1 MKNVLFIAPTT
12 YQLPLTENL
21 KKKFI
26 TLSEVCNVSVLAF
39 ANSKT
44 FLNET
49 YGNFYLNKKI
59 KNRLINYFRIIQIS
73 IFTTN
78 KIIKKENIDIVC
90 FQDPVSSFFSIN
102 DFLEF
107 VSVIT
112 ILGTYAFKFLSI
124 DGISNFSILFLKV
137 RRAEVK
143 IVVET
148 HGDFIET
155 LSLEKNLVLPR
166 LYKKLFYIMAKYS
179 IGKSNIIRAVSSS
192 TEQQVLDIDSS
203 KSVVRFPAW
212 IDFKDFQ
219 NIEPKPLSKD
229 KFNILFIGSVTDR
242 KKPHMIIEAIQRIN
256 DKSYHLS
263 IVGPAPNEKYFKEL
277 KDLIGKSDL
286 QNQVSLI
293 GPVDRESVKDYY
305 STSNLMILPSIS
317 EGLARVIFESQV
329 AMCPVLV
336 TDAPGMSDIV
346 IDGQTGYVFESNN
359 LDSLSLKIEY
369 IKNNYDEASL
379 VAKNAK
385 GFILSNYSEDNF
397 KFSFKKLFDTV

>member
-73 IFTTN
+73 IFTTH

-90 FQDPVSSFFSIN
+90 FQDPVSSF
-102 DFLEF
+102 
-107 VSVIT
+107 
-112 ILGTYAFKFLSI
+112 
-124 DGISNFSILFLKV
+124 FSILFLKV

-277 KDLIGKSDL
+277 KDLIDKSGL

>member
-1 MKNVLFIAPTT
+1 MKNVLFIAPTR

-73 IFTTN
+73 IFTTH

-90 FQDPVSSFFSIN
+90 FQDPVSSF
-102 DFLEF
+102 
-107 VSVIT
+107 
-112 ILGTYAFKFLSI
+112 
-124 DGISNFSILFLKV
+124 FSILFLKV

-155 LSLEKNLVLPR
+155 LSLEKNLVLPM

-219 NIEPKPLSKD
+219 NIEPKPPSKD

-263 IVGPAPNEKYFKEL
+263 IVGPALNEKYFKEL
-277 KDLIGKSDL
+277 KDLIDKSDL

>member
-59 KNRLINYFRIIQIS
+59 KNRLLNYFRIIQIS
-73 IFTTN
+73 IFTTH

-90 FQDPVSSFFSIN
+90 FQDPVSSFFSI
-102 DFLEF
+102 
-107 VSVIT
+107 
-112 ILGTYAFKFLSI
+112 
-124 DGISNFSILFLKV
+124 LFLKV

-143 IVVET
+143 IIVET

-256 DKSYHLS
+256 DKSYNLS

-277 KDLIGKSDL
+277 KDLIDKSDL

>member
-73 IFTTN
+73 IFTTH

-90 FQDPVSSFFSIN
+90 FQDPVSSFFSI
-102 DFLEF
+102 
-107 VSVIT
+107 
-112 ILGTYAFKFLSI
+112 
-124 DGISNFSILFLKV
+124 LFLKV
-137 RRAEVK
+137 RRSEVK
-143 IVVET
+143 IIVET

-277 KDLIGKSDL
+277 KDLIDKSDL

-379 VAKNAK
+379 VAENAK

>member
-49 YGNFYLNKKI
+49 YGNFYFNKKI

-73 IFTTN
+73 IFTTH

-90 FQDPVSSFFSIN
+90 FQDPVSSFFSI
-102 DFLEF
+102 
-107 VSVIT
+107 
-112 ILGTYAFKFLSI
+112 
-124 DGISNFSILFLKV
+124 LFLKV

-143 IVVET
+143 IIVET

-242 KKPHMIIEAIQRIN
+242 KKPHMIIEAIQTIN

-277 KDLIGKSDL
+277 KDLIDKSDL

-293 GPVDRESVKDYY
+293 GPVDRENVKDYY

-369 IKNNYDEASL
+369 INNNYDEASL

>member
-73 IFTTN
+73 IFTTH

-90 FQDPVSSFFSIN
+90 FQDPVSSF
-102 DFLEF
+102 
-107 VSVIT
+107 
-112 ILGTYAFKFLSI
+112 
-124 DGISNFSILFLKV
+124 FSILFLKV

-256 DKSYHLS
+256 DKSYNLS

-277 KDLIGKSDL
+277 KDLIDKSDL

-305 STSNLMILPSIS
+305 SSSNLMILPSIS

>member
-12 YQLPLTENL
+12 YQLPLSENL

-39 ANSKT
+39 ANNKT
-44 FLNET
+44 VLNET

-59 KNRLINYFRIIQIS
+59 SNRFINYFRIIQIS
-73 IFTTN
+73 IFTTY
-78 KIIKKENIDIVC
+78 KIVKKEKIDIVC
-90 FQDPVSSFFSIN
+90 FQDPVSSFFSI
-102 DFLEF
+102 
-107 VSVIT
+107 
-112 ILGTYAFKFLSI
+112 
-124 DGISNFSILFLKV
+124 LFLKA
-137 RRAEVK
+137 RGADVK
-143 IVVET
+143 IIVET

-155 LSLEKNLVLPR
+155 LSLEKNLLLPR

-192 TEQQVLDIDSS
+192 TEKQVLDIDSS
-203 KSVVRFPAW
+203 KSIVRFPAW
-212 IDFKDFQ
+212 VDFKDFK
-219 NIEPKPLSKD
+219 NVEPGSFSKD

-242 KKPHMIIEAIQRIN
+242 KKPHMIIEAIQIIN
-256 DKSYHLS
+256 DESYHLS
-263 IVGPAPNEKYFKEL
+263 IVGPTPNDKYFLEL
-277 KDLIGKSDL
+277 KDVIDKSGL
-286 QNQVSLI
+286 QNQVSFT
-293 GPVDRESVKDYY
+293 GAVDRESVKEYY

-329 AMCPVLV
+329 ASCPVLV
-336 TDAPGMSDIV
+336 TDAPGMGDIV

-359 LDSLSLKIEY
+359 IDSLIAKIVY
-369 IKNNYDEASL
+369 IKNNYEEASL

-385 GFILSNYSEDNF
+385 EFILSNFSEDNF

>member
-73 IFTTN
+73 IFTTH

-90 FQDPVSSFFSIN
+90 FQDPVSSF
-102 DFLEF
+102 
-107 VSVIT
+107 
-112 ILGTYAFKFLSI
+112 
-124 DGISNFSILFLKV
+124 FSILFLKV

-155 LSLEKNLVLPR
+155 LSLEKNLVLPS

-256 DKSYHLS
+256 DKSYNLS

-277 KDLIGKSDL
+277 KDLIDKSDL

>member
-59 KNRLINYFRIIQIS
+59 KNRLLNYFRIIQIS
-73 IFTTN
+73 IFTTY

-90 FQDPVSSFFSIN
+90 FQDPVSSF
-102 DFLEF
+102 
-107 VSVIT
+107 
-112 ILGTYAFKFLSI
+112 
-124 DGISNFSILFLKV
+124 FSILFLKV

-155 LSLEKNLVLPR
+155 LSLEKNLVLPM

-242 KKPHMIIEAIQRIN
+242 KKPHMIIEAIQRIY

-277 KDLIGKSDL
+277 KDLIDKSDL

-369 IKNNYDEASL
+369 IKNNYEEASL

>member
-49 YGNFYLNKKI
+49 YGSFYLNKKI

-73 IFTTN
+73 IFTTH

-90 FQDPVSSFFSIN
+90 FQDPVSSF
-102 DFLEF
+102 
-107 VSVIT
+107 
-112 ILGTYAFKFLSI
+112 
-124 DGISNFSILFLKV
+124 FSILFLKV

-155 LSLEKNLVLPR
+155 LSLEKNLFLPR

-277 KDLIGKSDL
+277 KDLIDKSEL

>member
-12 YQLPLTENL
+12 YQLPLSENL

-39 ANSKT
+39 ANNKT
-44 FLNET
+44 VLNET

-59 KNRLINYFRIIQIS
+59 SNRFINYFRIIQIS

-78 KIIKKENIDIVC
+78 KIVKKEKIDIVC
-90 FQDPVSSFFSIN
+90 FQDPVSSFFSI
-102 DFLEF
+102 
-107 VSVIT
+107 
-112 ILGTYAFKFLSI
+112 
-124 DGISNFSILFLKV
+124 LFLKARGV
-137 RRAEVK
+137 DVK
-143 IVVET
+143 IIVET

-155 LSLEKNLVLPR
+155 LSLEKNLLLPR

-192 TEQQVLDIDSS
+192 TEKQVLDIDSS
-203 KSVVRFPAW
+203 KSIVRFPAW
-212 IDFKDFQ
+212 VDFKDFK
-219 NIEPKPLSKD
+219 NVEPGSFSKD

-242 KKPHMIIEAIQRIN
+242 KKPHMIIEAIQIIN
-256 DKSYHLS
+256 DESYHLS
-263 IVGPAPNEKYFKEL
+263 IVGPTPNEKYFLEL
-277 KDLIGKSDL
+277 KDVIEKSGL
-286 QNQVSLI
+286 QNQVSFT
-293 GPVDRESVKDYY
+293 GAVDRESVKEYY

-329 AMCPVLV
+329 ASCPVLV
-336 TDAPGMSDIV
+336 TDAPGMGDIV

-359 LDSLSLKIEY
+359 IDSLIAKIVY
-369 IKNNYDEASL
+369 IKNNYEEASL
-379 VAKNAK
+379 IAKNAK
-385 GFILSNYSEDNF
+385 EFILSNFSEDNF

>member
-49 YGNFYLNKKI
+49 YGSFYLNKKI

-73 IFTTN
+73 IFTTH

-90 FQDPVSSFFSIN
+90 FQDPVSSF
-102 DFLEF
+102 
-107 VSVIT
+107 
-112 ILGTYAFKFLSI
+112 
-124 DGISNFSILFLKV
+124 FSILFLKV

-155 LSLEKNLVLPR
+155 LSLEKNLVLPS

-277 KDLIGKSDL
+277 KDLIDKSDL

-305 STSNLMILPSIS
+305 ATSNLMILPSIS

-369 IKNNYDEASL
+369 IKNNYEEASL

>member
-73 IFTTN
+73 IFTTH

-90 FQDPVSSFFSIN
+90 FQDPVSSFFSI
-102 DFLEF
+102 
-107 VSVIT
+107 
-112 ILGTYAFKFLSI
+112 
-124 DGISNFSILFLKV
+124 LFLKV

-143 IVVET
+143 IIVET

-166 LYKKLFYIMAKYS
+166 LYKKLFYIMSKYS

-256 DKSYHLS
+256 DKSYNLS
-263 IVGPAPNEKYFKEL
+263 IVGPAPNEKYFKEV
-277 KDLIGKSDL
+277 KDLIDKSDL

-369 IKNNYDEASL
+369 INNNYDEASL

>member
-59 KNRLINYFRIIQIS
+59 ENRLLNYFRIVQIS
-73 IFTTN
+73 IFTTY

-90 FQDPVSSFFSIN
+90 FQDPVSSF
-102 DFLEF
+102 
-107 VSVIT
+107 
-112 ILGTYAFKFLSI
+112 
-124 DGISNFSILFLKV
+124 FSILFLKV

-219 NIEPKPLSKD
+219 NIEPKPFSKD

-242 KKPHMIIEAIQRIN
+242 KKPHMIIEAIQRID

-277 KDLIGKSDL
+277 KDLIDKSDL

-369 IKNNYDEASL
+369 IKNNYEEASL

>member
-49 YGNFYLNKKI
+49 DGNFYLNKKI
-59 KNRLINYFRIIQIS
+59 KNRLLNYFRIIQIS
-73 IFTTN
+73 IFTTH

-90 FQDPVSSFFSIN
+90 FQDPVSSFFSI
-102 DFLEF
+102 
-107 VSVIT
+107 
-112 ILGTYAFKFLSI
+112 
-124 DGISNFSILFLKV
+124 LFLKA
-137 RRAEVK
+137 RRTEVK
-143 IVVET
+143 IIVET

-277 KDLIGKSDL
+277 KDLIDKSDL

>member
-73 IFTTN
+73 IFTTH

-90 FQDPVSSFFSIN
+90 FQDPVSSF
-102 DFLEF
+102 
-107 VSVIT
+107 
-112 ILGTYAFKFLSI
+112 
-124 DGISNFSILFLKV
+124 FSILFLKV

-242 KKPHMIIEAIQRIN
+242 KKPHMIIEAIQRSN
-256 DKSYHLS
+256 DKSYNLS

-277 KDLIGKSDL
+277 KDLIDKSDL

-293 GPVDRESVKDYY
+293 GPVDRENVKDYY

-369 IKNNYDEASL
+369 IKNNYEEASL

>member
-73 IFTTN
+73 IFTTH

-90 FQDPVSSFFSIN
+90 FQDPVSSF
-102 DFLEF
+102 
-107 VSVIT
+107 
-112 ILGTYAFKFLSI
+112 
-124 DGISNFSILFLKV
+124 FSILFLKV

-219 NIEPKPLSKD
+219 NIEPKPFSKD

-256 DKSYHLS
+256 DKSYNLS

>member
-73 IFTTN
+73 IFTTH

-90 FQDPVSSFFSIN
+90 FQDPVSSF
-102 DFLEF
+102 
-107 VSVIT
+107 
-112 ILGTYAFKFLSI
+112 
-124 DGISNFSILFLKV
+124 FSILFLKV

-219 NIEPKPLSKD
+219 NIEPKPPSKD

-256 DKSYHLS
+256 DKSYNLS

-277 KDLIGKSDL
+277 KDLIDKSDL

>member
-59 KNRLINYFRIIQIS
+59 KNRLLNYFRIIQIS
-73 IFTTN
+73 IFTTY

-90 FQDPVSSFFSIN
+90 FQDPVSSF
-102 DFLEF
+102 
-107 VSVIT
+107 
-112 ILGTYAFKFLSI
+112 
-124 DGISNFSILFLKV
+124 FSILFLKV

-155 LSLEKNLVLPR
+155 LSLEKNLVLPS

-219 NIEPKPLSKD
+219 NIEPKPPSKD

-242 KKPHMIIEAIQRIN
+242 KKPHMIIEAIQRIY

-277 KDLIGKSDL
+277 KDLIDKSDL

-369 IKNNYDEASL
+369 IKNNYEEASL

>member
-59 KNRLINYFRIIQIS
+59 KNRLLNYFRIIQIS
-73 IFTTN
+73 IFTTH

-90 FQDPVSSFFSIN
+90 FQDPVSSFFSI
-102 DFLEF
+102 
-107 VSVIT
+107 
-112 ILGTYAFKFLSI
+112 
-124 DGISNFSILFLKV
+124 LFLKV

-143 IVVET
+143 IIVET

-277 KDLIGKSDL
+277 KDLIDKSDL

>member
-39 ANSKT
+39 GNSKT

-73 IFTTN
+73 IFTTH

-90 FQDPVSSFFSIN
+90 FQDPVSSF
-102 DFLEF
+102 
-107 VSVIT
+107 
-112 ILGTYAFKFLSI
+112 
-124 DGISNFSILFLKV
+124 FSILFLKV

-277 KDLIGKSDL
+277 KDLIDKSDL

-369 IKNNYDEASL
+369 IKNNYEEASL

>member
-73 IFTTN
+73 IFTTH

-90 FQDPVSSFFSIN
+90 FQDPVSSFFSI
-102 DFLEF
+102 
-107 VSVIT
+107 
-112 ILGTYAFKFLSI
+112 
-124 DGISNFSILFLKV
+124 LFLKV

-143 IVVET
+143 IIVET

-277 KDLIGKSDL
+277 KDLIDKSDL

-369 IKNNYDEASL
+369 VKNNYDEASL

>member
-73 IFTTN
+73 IFTTH

-90 FQDPVSSFFSIN
+90 FQDPVSSFFSI
-102 DFLEF
+102 
-107 VSVIT
+107 
-112 ILGTYAFKFLSI
+112 
-124 DGISNFSILFLKV
+124 LFLKV

-143 IVVET
+143 IIVET

-256 DKSYHLS
+256 DKSYNLS

-277 KDLIGKSDL
+277 KDLIDKLGL

-369 IKNNYDEASL
+369 INNNYDEASL

>member
-39 ANSKT
+39 ANNKT
-44 FLNET
+44 VLNET

-59 KNRLINYFRIIQIS
+59 SNRLINYFRIIQIS
-73 IFTTN
+73 IFTTY
-78 KIIKKENIDIVC
+78 KIIKKEKIDIVC
-90 FQDPVSSFFSIN
+90 FQDPVSSFFSI
-102 DFLEF
+102 
-107 VSVIT
+107 
-112 ILGTYAFKFLSI
+112 
-124 DGISNFSILFLKV
+124 LFLKA
-137 RRAEVK
+137 RGADVK
-143 IVVET
+143 IIVET

-155 LSLEKNLVLPR
+155 LSLEKNLLLPR

-192 TEQQVLDIDSS
+192 TEKQVLDIDSS
-203 KSVVRFPAW
+203 KSIVRFPAW
-212 IDFKDFQ
+212 VDFKDFK
-219 NIEPKPLSKD
+219 NVEPGSFSKD

-242 KKPHMIIEAIQRIN
+242 KKPHMIIEAIQIIN
-256 DKSYHLS
+256 DESYHLS
-263 IVGPAPNEKYFKEL
+263 IVGPTPNEKYFLEL
-277 KDLIGKSDL
+277 KDVIDKSGL
-286 QNQVSLI
+286 QNQVSFT
-293 GPVDRESVKDYY
+293 GAVDRESVKEYY

-329 AMCPVLV
+329 ASCPVLV
-336 TDAPGMSDIV
+336 TDAPGMGDIV

-359 LDSLSLKIEY
+359 TDSLIAKIVY
-369 IKNNYDEASL
+369 IKNNYEEASL

-385 GFILSNYSEDNF
+385 EFILSNFSEDNF

>member
-12 YQLPLTENL
+12 YQLPLTDNL

-44 FLNET
+44 FFNET

-73 IFTTN
+73 IFTTH

-90 FQDPVSSFFSIN
+90 FQDPVSSF
-102 DFLEF
+102 
-107 VSVIT
+107 
-112 ILGTYAFKFLSI
+112 
-124 DGISNFSILFLKV
+124 FSILFLKV

-277 KDLIGKSDL
+277 KDLIDKSDL

-305 STSNLMILPSIS
+305 SSSNLMILPSIS

-369 IKNNYDEASL
+369 INNNYDEASL

>member
-73 IFTTN
+73 IFTTH

-90 FQDPVSSFFSIN
+90 FQDPVSSF
-102 DFLEF
+102 
-107 VSVIT
+107 
-112 ILGTYAFKFLSI
+112 
-124 DGISNFSILFLKV
+124 FSILFLKV

-155 LSLEKNLVLPR
+155 LSLEKNLVLPS

-277 KDLIGKSDL
+277 KDLIDKSDL

-359 LDSLSLKIEY
+359 LDSLVSKIEY
-369 IKNNYDEASL
+369 IKSNHEEASF

>member
-44 FLNET
+44 FFNET

-73 IFTTN
+73 IFTTH

-90 FQDPVSSFFSIN
+90 FQDPVSSF
-102 DFLEF
+102 
-107 VSVIT
+107 
-112 ILGTYAFKFLSI
+112 
-124 DGISNFSILFLKV
+124 FSILFLKV

-256 DKSYHLS
+256 DKSYNLS
-263 IVGPAPNEKYFKEL
+263 IVGPAPNEKYFKEV
-277 KDLIGKSDL
+277 KDLIDKSDL

-369 IKNNYDEASL
+369 IKNNYEEASL

>member
-59 KNRLINYFRIIQIS
+59 KNRLLNYFRIIQIS
-73 IFTTN
+73 IFTTY

-90 FQDPVSSFFSIN
+90 FQDTVSSFFSI
-102 DFLEF
+102 
-107 VSVIT
+107 
-112 ILGTYAFKFLSI
+112 
-124 DGISNFSILFLKV
+124 LFLKA
-137 RRAEVK
+137 RRTEVK
-143 IVVET
+143 IIVET

-277 KDLIGKSDL
+277 KDLIDKSDL

>member
-73 IFTTN
+73 IFTTH

-90 FQDPVSSFFSIN
+90 FQDPVSSF
-102 DFLEF
+102 
-107 VSVIT
+107 
-112 ILGTYAFKFLSI
+112 
-124 DGISNFSILFLKV
+124 FSILFLKV

-242 KKPHMIIEAIQRIN
+242 KKPHMIIEAIQGIN

-277 KDLIGKSDL
+277 KDLIDKSDL

>member
-1 MKNVLFIAPTT
+1 MKNVLFIAPTS

-73 IFTTN
+73 IFTTH

-90 FQDPVSSFFSIN
+90 FQDPVSSF
-102 DFLEF
+102 
-107 VSVIT
+107 
-112 ILGTYAFKFLSI
+112 
-124 DGISNFSILFLKV
+124 FSILFLKV

-242 KKPHMIIEAIQRIN
+242 KKPHMIIEAIQQIN

-277 KDLIGKSDL
+277 KDLIDKSDL

>member
-73 IFTTN
+73 IFTTH

-90 FQDPVSSFFSIN
+90 FQDPVSSF
-102 DFLEF
+102 
-107 VSVIT
+107 
-112 ILGTYAFKFLSI
+112 
-124 DGISNFSILFLKV
+124 FSILFLKV

-155 LSLEKNLVLPR
+155 LSLEKNLVLPM

-256 DKSYHLS
+256 DKSYNLS

-277 KDLIGKSDL
+277 KDLIDKSDL

-305 STSNLMILPSIS
+305 SSSNLMILPSIS

-369 IKNNYDEASL
+369 VKNNYEEASL

>member
-44 FLNET
+44 FFNET
-49 YGNFYLNKKI
+49 YGNFYFNKKI

-73 IFTTN
+73 IFTTH

-90 FQDPVSSFFSIN
+90 FQDPVSSFFSI
-102 DFLEF
+102 
-107 VSVIT
+107 
-112 ILGTYAFKFLSI
+112 
-124 DGISNFSILFLKV
+124 LFLKV

-143 IVVET
+143 IIVET

-277 KDLIGKSDL
+277 KDLIDKSDL

-369 IKNNYDEASL
+369 IKNNYEEASL

>member
-73 IFTTN
+73 IFTTH
-78 KIIKKENIDIVC
+78 KIIKKDNIDIVC
-90 FQDPVSSFFSIN
+90 FQDRLSSF
-102 DFLEF
+102 
-107 VSVIT
+107 
-112 ILGTYAFKFLSI
+112 
-124 DGISNFSILFLKV
+124 FSILFLKV

-277 KDLIGKSDL
+277 KDLIDKSDL

-369 IKNNYDEASL
+369 IKNNYEEASL

>member
-73 IFTTN
+73 IFTTH

-90 FQDPVSSFFSIN
+90 FQDPVSSF
-102 DFLEF
+102 
-107 VSVIT
+107 
-112 ILGTYAFKFLSI
+112 
-124 DGISNFSILFLKV
+124 FSILFLKV

-256 DKSYHLS
+256 DKSYNLS

-277 KDLIGKSDL
+277 KDLIDKSDL

-369 IKNNYDEASL
+369 INNNYDEASL

>member
-44 FLNET
+44 YLKET

-59 KNRLINYFRIIQIS
+59 KNRLLNYFRIIQIS
-73 IFTTN
+73 IFTTY

-90 FQDPVSSFFSIN
+90 FQDPVSSF
-102 DFLEF
+102 
-107 VSVIT
+107 
-112 ILGTYAFKFLSI
+112 
-124 DGISNFSILFLKV
+124 FSILFLKV

-155 LSLEKNLVLPR
+155 LSLEKNLVLPS

-277 KDLIGKSDL
+277 KDLIDKSDL